1 MRDSDGERVC
11 FLSGHRVVIGD
22 EVQWV
27 PAQGT
32 GGKITHVNTRRS
44 ALKRMDYR
52 GKEQLLAA
60 NLDGV
65 FIVDTGA
72 APPLNP
78 VLLDRFMIGCSQAGL
93 QMALVL
99 NKMDLDIQ
107 PEVTQAIAYRKPLGL
122 EVFYTS
128 AETGDGLTELRAFLA
143 TQDGPWALVG
153 RSGVGKTSL
162 IAKLLPDTDAGP
174 VGALSEYWGAG
185 KHTTTKSTLFTLPE
199 GGELVDSPGIRTFM
213 PGGLSSEECARHFPG
228 IGDLPCK
235 YRNCLHREEEAGC
248 AAPSHA
254 NPELLF
260 SYRTL
265 LDELIELE
273 DRRKP

>member
-1 MRDSDGERVC
+1 MT
-11 FLSGHRVVIGD
+11 
-22 EVQWV
+22 
-27 PAQGT
+27 AQGT
-32 GGKITHVNTRRS
+32 GGKITRVTERRS
-44 ALKRMDYR
+44 VLRRMDYR

-60 NLDGV
+60 NLEGV

-78 VLLDRFMIGCSQAGL
+78 VLLDRFMIGCAQDGL

-99 NKMDLDIQ
+99 NKMDLGVQ
-107 PEVTQAIAYRKPLGL
+107 PEVEQAIKYRQPLGL
-122 EVFYTS
+122 DVFHAS
-128 AETGDGLTELRAFLA
+128 AETGEGLQALRSFLA
-143 TQDGPWALVG
+143 QQSGPWALVG

-174 VGALSEYWGAG
+174 IGALSEYWGAG

-213 PGGLSSEECARHFPG
+213 PGGLSSEQCARHFPG
-228 IGDLPCK
+228 IGNLPCK
-235 YRNCLHREEEAGC
+235 YRNCLHRDNEDGC
-248 AAPSHA
+248 AAPEHA

-265 LDELIELE
+265 LAELLDIEA
-273 DRRKP
+273 RKKP